1 MLIFFREI
9 ADTLIV
15 DTLEVDKS
23 ELVEKDVVKRIDVA
37 LCVESVANTSVKQ

>member
-9 ADTLIV
+9 PDTLIV

-23 ELVEKDVVKRIDVA
+23 ELVEKDVVKRIGDELYA
-37 LCVESVANTSVKQ
+37 ESVVNTSVKQ